1 MGAASADVSPVY
13 LVGAQA
19 LGLGWAKRRRSI
31 TEVVDYGDK
40 HGVAIDAIYG
50 LEKLTFG
57 TVVGDTANPKDHG
70 VVTAYVGAAADA

>member
-1 MGAASADVSPVY
+1 MF
-13 LVGAQA
+13 
-19 LGLGWAKRRRSI
+19 
-31 TEVVDYGDK
+31 DYGDK

-57 TVVGDTANPKDHG
+57 TGVGDTANPKDHG